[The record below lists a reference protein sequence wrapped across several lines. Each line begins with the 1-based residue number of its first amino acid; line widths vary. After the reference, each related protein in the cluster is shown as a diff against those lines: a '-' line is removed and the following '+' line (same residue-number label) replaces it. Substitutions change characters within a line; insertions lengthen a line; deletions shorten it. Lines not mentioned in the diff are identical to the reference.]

1 MGSGPDRL
9 RDLIDSHSASVANYL
24 RRQIY
29 PLPKE
34 DLDDLVEDTFIV
46 AWRRIDAVP
55 EGEGER
61 PWLIGVARNVL
72 HNAQRSTRR
81 RRRHES
87 RIMGRGPSP
96 SAEDEAVAD
105 LAGRA
110 AMNALGNADREI
122 LALHYWDG
130 LDIHEVA
137 AVLSISANAAGT
149 RLSRAK
155 SRFLEQLASI
165 EILGTRGTT
174 ADMDT

>member
-1 MGSGPDRL
+1 
-9 RDLIDSHSASVANYL
+9 
-24 RRQIY
+24 
-29 PLPKE
+29 
-34 DLDDLVEDTFIV
+34 
-46 AWRRIDAVP
+46 
-55 EGEGER
+55 
-61 PWLIGVARNVL
+61 
-72 HNAQRSTRR
+72 
-81 RRRHES
+81 
-87 RIMGRGPSP
+87 
-96 SAEDEAVAD
+96 
-105 LAGRA
+105 
-110 AMNALGNADREI
+110 MNALGNADREI